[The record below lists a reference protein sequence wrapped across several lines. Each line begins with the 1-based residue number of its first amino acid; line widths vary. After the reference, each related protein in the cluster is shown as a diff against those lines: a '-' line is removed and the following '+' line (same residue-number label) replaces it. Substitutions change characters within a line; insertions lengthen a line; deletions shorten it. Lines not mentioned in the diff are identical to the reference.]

1 MARKKVN
8 LQWISNNATRRAT
21 YKRRSQGLEKKASE
35 LATLCGTKLCVVMY
49 GQGEAQPKV
58 WPSDEEAKE
67 LLKKFNSMLDVSSL
81 KKTKNQ
87 KEFLHSRSVRLHEQ
101 VSKLDLENRERET
114 LDLLHETMYG
124 GRPGLIGT
132 NKDELLSLS
141 EMVEMKMRKI
151 KARLQQLV
159 VGQGVLPKPLPQ
171 VMLPASSSLQTQAS
185 YYTYN
190 EMQTVALLEEHRHL
204 RPAWR
209 LASVAPNY
217 SQFAGSSSEPSSSGC
232 EMMHPYKLVA
242 CSGLPP
248 AQ

>member
-35 LATLCGTKLCVVMY
+35 LTTLCGIKLCVVMY

-67 LLKKFNSMLDVSSL
+67 LLMKFNSTLDVSSL

-87 KEFLHSRSVRLHEQ
+87 EEFLHSRSLKLHEQ
-101 VSKLDLENRERET
+101 VSKLDHENRERET
-114 LDLLHETMYG
+114 LDLLHDIMYG
-124 GRPGLIGT
+124 GRPGLVGT
-132 NKDELLSLS
+132 DKDELLSLRD
-141 EMVEMKMRKI
+141 MVEMKMRKI

-159 VGQGVLPKPLPQ
+159 VGERVLQQPLPQ
-171 VMLPASSSLQTQAS
+171 VMLPTSSLLQTQAS
-185 YYTYN
+185 CYTYN
-190 EMQTVALLEEHRHL
+190 EMQSMAVLEEHRPL
-204 RPAWR
+204 QQNWR
-209 LASVAPNY
+209 LANLAPYY
-217 SQFAGSSSEPSSSGC
+217 SPFAGCSSGC
-232 EMMHPYKLVA
+232 EMMHPYNLGA
-242 CSGLPP
+242 CSGLPS

>member
-1 MARKKVN
+1 MN

-35 LATLCGTKLCVVMY
+35 LTTLCGIKLCVVMY

-67 LLKKFNSMLDVSSL
+67 LLMKFNSTLDVSSL
-81 KKTKNQ
+81 KKTKNRE
-87 KEFLHSRSVRLHEQ
+87 EFLHSRSLKLHEQ

-114 LDLLHETMYG
+114 LDLLHDSMYG

-132 NKDELLSLS
+132 DKDELLSLRD
-141 EMVEMKMRKI
+141 MVEMKMRKI

-159 VGQGVLPKPLPQ
+159 VGERVLPQPLPQ

-185 YYTYN
+185 CYTYN
-190 EMQTVALLEEHRHL
+190 EMQSMAVLEEHRPL
-204 RPAWR
+204 QQNWR
-209 LASVAPNY
+209 LANLAPNY
-217 SQFAGSSSEPSSSGC
+217 SPFAGCSSEPSSSGC
-232 EMMHPYKLVA
+232 EMMHPYSPEAPIGTVGKLI
-242 CSGLPP
+242 P
-248 AQ
+248 

>member
-35 LATLCGTKLCVVMY
+35 LTTLCGIKLCVVMH

-67 LLKKFNSMLDVSSL
+67 LLMKFNNTLDVSSL

-87 KEFLHSRSVRLHEQ
+87 EEFLHSRSLKLHEQ

-114 LDLLHETMYG
+114 LDLLHDSMYG
-124 GRPGLIGT
+124 GCLRLVGT
-132 NKDELLSLS
+132 DKDELRSLR
-141 EMVEMKMRKI
+141 EMLEMKMRKI

-159 VGQGVLPKPLPQ
+159 VGERVLPQPLPQ

-185 YYTYN
+185 CYTYN
-190 EMQTVALLEEHRHL
+190 EMQSMAVLEEHRPL
-204 RPAWR
+204 QQNWR
-209 LASVAPNY
+209 LANLAPNY
-217 SQFAGSSSEPSSSGC
+217 SPFAGCSSEPSSSGC

-242 CSGLPP
+242 CSGLP
-248 AQ
+248 